1 MTDGLQVE
9 ETTAKTKQADA
20 LPAAACEGFAPA
32 TGGFLQ
38 PAHGY
43 GQSGATYRR
52 EMMPVARI
60 EREKVMFD
68 QKTLPNGLR
77 LVGEKLPYVRSC
89 TVGVWVKVGSMNEKP
104 EENGLS
110 HFIEHMVFKGTSK
123 RSARDIAEEMDAVGG
138 QLNAFTSKDCTC
150 FYAKVIDEDLP
161 LAVDILSDLALHPAF
176 DEGELQKE
184 RGVVLEE
191 IAMVEDTPE
200 DLVHELLSEAQYS
213 GSLRLP
219 ILGTSQGLRGYSR
232 EDVLR
237 YWQRHYVPQSM
248 VIAIA
253 GNYDWEAFVELVEKY
268 FDGFEGTEGHGAME
282 LPDQPQAILSNRKA
296 REKDTEQLHICMGYP
311 GLELGSDDLYP
322 LSVFNNVLGGGMS
335 SRLFQRIREELGM
348 AYSIYTY
355 PSSYPGCGV
364 FNVYAG
370 TTPENGETVLAEMQA
385 QMALLLKDGM
395 NLKEF
400 VSAKAQLRGGF
411 VLGLESSSG
420 RMQSIGRS
428 LLLLN
433 RLNDPDEQLEKIDR
447 VTMEDVLRL
456 GSLVLS
462 AKPSAAIVGKNAQRF
477 VQMIGG

>member
-1 MTDGLQVE
+1 M
-9 ETTAKTKQADA
+9 
-20 LPAAACEGFAPA
+20 
-32 TGGFLQ
+32 
-38 PAHGY
+38 
-43 GQSGATYRR
+43 
-52 EMMPVARI
+52 ARA
-60 EREKVMFD
+60 ERERIMFD
-68 QKTLPNGLR
+68 QTTLPNGLR
-77 LVGEKLPYVRSC
+77 LVGERLPHVRSC
-89 TVGVWVKVGSMNEKP
+89 TLGVWVKVGSMNELP

-110 HFIEHMVFKGTSK
+110 HFIEHMVFKGTAK
-123 RSARDIAEEMDAVGG
+123 RSARDIAQEMDMVGG

-176 DEGELQKE
+176 DDGELQKE

-213 GSLRLP
+213 GSLKYP
-219 ILGTSQGLRGYSR
+219 ILGTSQRIRGYGR

-237 YWQRHYVPQSM
+237 YWRRHYVPSSM
-248 VIAIA
+248 VLAIA
-253 GNYDWEAFVELVEKY
+253 GNYDWDAFVDLVGRY
-268 FDGFEGTEGHGAME
+268 FDNFQGPEGHGAME
-282 LPDQPQAILSNRKA
+282 VPAAPQGIRSGRRA

-322 LSVFNNVLGGGMS
+322 LSVFNNALGGGMS
-335 SRLFQRIREELGM
+335 SRLFQRVREELGM

-364 FNVYAG
+364 FNAYAG
-370 TTPENGETVLAEMQA
+370 TTPENGETVLKEMQN
-385 QMALLLKDGM
+385 QMALLLKDG
-395 NLKEF
+395 LTQQEF
-400 VSAKAQLRGGF
+400 TSAKAQLRGGF

-428 LLLLN
+428 MLLLD
-433 RLNDPDEQLEKIDR
+433 RINDPDEQLKKIDR
-447 VTMEDVLRL
+447 VTMEDVLRI
-456 GSLVLS
+456 GGAVLQAS
-462 AKPSAAIVGKNAQRF
+462 PSAAIVGKKAERF